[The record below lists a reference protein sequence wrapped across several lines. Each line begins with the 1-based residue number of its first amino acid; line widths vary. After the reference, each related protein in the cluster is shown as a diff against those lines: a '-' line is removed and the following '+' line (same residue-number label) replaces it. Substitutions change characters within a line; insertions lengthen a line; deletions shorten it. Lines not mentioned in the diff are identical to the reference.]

1 MIKIKSPCPLWLT
14 IMVITVSIVY
24 VSTEI
29 SIKQNSIDHHQH
41 DNHRSNVIMNKNSI
55 VDHEEHGEE
64 DDDDDHD
71 DDDEDESISGRIIS
85 IFYELELLRS
95 KIFREIST
103 INNNRNKQHDD
114 DKYDDYSEIFKQ
126 ISKPLHG
133 LASIF
138 IKLQYELSQPCND
151 ALIHWLNSLRD
162 QHLWA
167 FRMLDSNGLIPHL
180 GILSGP
186 ISNFGAYDQCL
197 AIKSGE
203 IRGQYCMIETR
214 LSSSSSSLLKQRQ
227 SESLDEKDHL
237 FMKHSS
243 SNDTIWMEIQRNR
256 RLLPAARWYLSVCLP
271 SQCTRKDVQYLID
284 DQKLLAEVKN
294 CHHLDDGNLPKNN
307 VIFLTIFIIIL
318 IIILFTII
326 DRRYVN
332 RSNNVGENK
341 SINQI
346 NQPPS
351 KDRIESI
358 IDSVRLVNI
367 ILIIY
372 WHTYMFTWKSSI
384 RLSMELFQTFLQLS
398 PIQLMI
404 IGWPLME
411 SMLFLEALRLSYQM
425 FRSSK
430 QSDKKKFQNIF
441 QHFFHHFIQRWF
453 NIVIL
458 LFWMFTFIPI
468 LSNGPQSFRSVE
480 ALNECRNEWWKI
492 LLFASNFNDHQ
503 NSCLSHIWIIA
514 VEFQLFIIILPFIY
528 IIKRMKMS
536 RKTVISFVLIT
547 IIIACIVTTSYY
559 YQYDRNIKQ
568 LVHGTMISET
578 GFMEDLFAMNISPL
592 FHLCSY
598 ILGLL
603 FGYWISIKSNQNNNN
618 KWPNLTRRSK
628 AMMVAIIL
636 AISIVIGWFLLF
648 HQSSHWSPM
657 ISSIILGSYRFIWSM
672 WLIILFIFICDFN
685 AILEYCSEKSNLI
698 HMISPLAFQTYL
710 IHYLVII
717 VRDSQRRQPI
727 VFGHMKMFEEFL
739 LNLFI
744 SLLLACS
751 IRYFVS
757 EPSCRI
763 IRYCWKTMA
772 RVNSEK
778 KSKWPSKLSIK
789 SSSRSSSYQE
799 MANIVDN
806 NTNDNHHHTANNS
819 NETIIDPASISTSV
833 ELTALLS
840 SSSSSSNSNG
850 KNMSQN

>member
-1 MIKIKSPCPLWLT
+1 MKVKKFAVINSAIIEKFLWHYHHYHHPENEFFDHDDKIKSPCPLWLT
-14 IMVITVSIVY
+14 IMVITV
-24 VSTEI
+24 
-29 SIKQNSIDHHQH
+29 
-41 DNHRSNVIMNKNSI
+41 
-55 VDHEEHGEE
+55 
-64 DDDDDHD
+64 
-71 DDDEDESISGRIIS
+71 
-85 IFYELELLRS
+85 
-95 KIFREIST
+95 
-103 INNNRNKQHDD
+103 
-114 DKYDDYSEIFKQ
+114 
-126 ISKPLHG
+126 KPLHG

-151 ALIHWLNSLRD
+151 ALIHWFNSLRD

-203 IRGQYCMIETR
+203 IRGQYYEN
-214 LSSSSSSLLKQRQ
+214 
-227 SESLDEKDHL
+227 DDL

-430 QSDKKKFQNIF
+430 QSDKKNFQNIF
-441 QHFFHHFIQRWF
+441 QHFFYHFIQRWF

-492 LLFASNFNDHQ
+492 LLFASNFSDHQ

-536 RKTVISFVLIT
+536 RKT
-547 IIIACIVTTSYY
+547 
-559 YQYDRNIKQ
+559 D
-568 LVHGTMISET
+568 
-578 GFMEDLFAMNISPL
+578 FMEDLFAMNISPL

-698 HMISPLAFQTYL
+698 HMISPLAFQSYL

-772 RVNSEK
+772 KVNSEK